1 MKNNTLRIFQHDQF
15 GTLRA
20 VMMDGEPWF
29 VGGDA
34 GKCLGYR
41 RPSSAIFDSVPAREK
56 KVIAISTGDSPSRR
70 SVITPRGLLC
80 LADRSLMP
88 GAEEFARWVTTA
100 VLPALKGGGAQEA
113 PLHEKAEPAGKKPA
127 QDSPADDGAGISGG
141 LLIIIV
147 EED

>member
-20 VMMDGEPWF
+20 VMMDGRPWF
-29 VGGDA
+29 VAKDVT
-34 GKCLGYR
+34 KCLDYQR
-41 RPSSAIFDSVPAREK
+41 SSSTIHSLVPAEEK
-56 KVIAISTGDSPSRR
+56 TVIALDTGRGTTR
-70 SVITPRGLLC
+70 TSVITARGVLC
-80 LADRSLMP
+80 LADRSIMP
-88 GAEEFARWVTTA
+88 GAEEFARWVRTE
-100 VLPALKGGGAQEA
+100 VLPALQGGGAQEA
-113 PLHEKAEPAGKKPA
+113 PLHEKAGPAGKKPA